1 MNYRLKAALAAVALT
16 IIPGA
21 VFAQSGGWIVAT
33 GFNGSTTEVTGVNN
47 AWSTEIVRHVPGTM
61 NKFIG
66 DPSIIPPGPC
76 KAIAIKWNMG
86 VFTQKPRRFFLRQI
100 DLAANFNCS
109 FQFVRDD
116 VQNALGSYDLISIA
130 PSP

>member
-47 AWSTEIVRHVPGTM
+47 AWS
-61 NKFIG
+61 
-66 DPSIIPPGPC
+66 
-76 KAIAIKWNMG
+76 KWRNG
-86 VFTQKPRRFFLRQI
+86 AR
-100 DLAANFNCS
+100 A
-109 FQFVRDD
+109 
-116 VQNALGSYDLISIA
+116 
-130 PSP
+130 